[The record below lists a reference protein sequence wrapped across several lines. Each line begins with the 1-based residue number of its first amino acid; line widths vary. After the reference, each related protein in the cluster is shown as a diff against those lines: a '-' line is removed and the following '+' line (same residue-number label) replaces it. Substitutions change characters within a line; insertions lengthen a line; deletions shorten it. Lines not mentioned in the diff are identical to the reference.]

1 MSEVEYIF
9 VAVKAAPS
17 SRTLWPVLEGR
28 LHPPTLFVIW
38 IFSNNPLPE
47 TAVSVLAVH
56 ELPPQEYTFLSG
68 DACNADFAA
77 DEAARAEI
85 AVALAATAAIAVED
99 ETTAL
104 SAVLFPMIAAI
115 AVEDDAIAAIAV
127 EDDATAVM
135 SA

>member
-99 ETTAL
+99 DTTAL
-104 SAVLFPMIAAI
+104 SAVAFAITAAI
-115 AVEDDAIAAIAV
+115 AV
-127 EDDATAVM
+127 
-135 SA
+135 

>member
-85 AVALAATAAIAVED
+85 AVALAAIAAIAVED

-104 SAVLFPMIAAI
+104 SAVLFPMIAVI
-115 AVEDDAIAAIAV
+115 AVWDAAIAAIAV
-127 EDDATAVM
+127 
-135 SA
+135 

>member
-85 AVALAATAAIAVED
+85 AVALAATAAIAVWDAATAAIAVED
-99 ETTAL
+99 DTTAL

-115 AVEDDAIAAIAV
+115 AV
-127 EDDATAVM
+127 
-135 SA
+135 

>member
-85 AVALAATAAIAVED
+85 AVALAATAAIAVWDEATAVIAVED
-99 ETTAL
+99 DTTAL
-104 SAVLFPMIAAI
+104 SAVAFAITAAI
-115 AVEDDAIAAIAV
+115 AV
-127 EDDATAVM
+127 
-135 SA
+135 